1 MASPFKHL
9 VVLMMENR
17 SFDHMLG
24 YLKSADYPIEGLD
37 GDETN
42 PSADEGPAIRVSPHA
57 RSIQDLNPDPAHEFP
72 DINVQIYGNPQ
83 GTDTGQEMQGFV
95 KNYASDSGNAVQGET

>member
-24 YLKSADYPIEGLD
+24 YLKSPDYPIEGLD

-42 PSADEGPAIRVSPHA
+42 LSADGGPAIRVSPNA
-57 RSIQDLNPDPAHEFP
+57 RSIHDLNPDPA
-72 DINVQIYGNPQ
+72 
-83 GTDTGQEMQGFV
+83 
-95 KNYASDSGNAVQGET
+95 S

>member
-1 MASPFKHL
+1 MASPFKHI

-24 YLKSADYPIEGLD
+24 YLKSAAYPIEGLD

-42 PSADEGPAIRVSPHA
+42 LGSGSTPDVAPKARLSGESASLI
-57 RSIQDLNPDPAHEFP
+57 LF
-72 DINVQIYGNPQ
+72 
-83 GTDTGQEMQGFV
+83 
-95 KNYASDSGNAVQGET
+95 